1 MDVLYVFHRW
11 RDDVYRLAAG
21 YTLNPREAED
31 VCQKVFLKLPEQREL
46 LPGRE
51 KAWLM
56 EATVNECRALLRF
69 RWLRGKAAREKTPP
83 ASGDPVDET
92 LWLLWKLKPE
102 YRVVLYLHY
111 YEQYTT
117 PEIARMLKIP
127 AGTVTARLNRGR
139 KRLEPLLNGMK
150 RRLPDAFERMMM
162 SEACT
167 RRIEGELEDHLR
179 ERQSRRPS
187 AIAPER
193 TGRGSWIAAAGLV
206 CLVLALSV
214 GGTFLFLKVSEKASV
229 PASARIPQE
238 TMVLPVSNREG

>member
-31 VCQKVFLKLPEQREL
+31 VSQRVFLKLPEQREL

-102 YRVVLYLHY
+102 YREALYLVY
-111 YEQYTT
+111 
-117 PEIARMLKIP
+117 
-127 AGTVTARLNRGR
+127 
-139 KRLEPLLNGMK
+139 
-150 RRLPDAFERMMM
+150 F
-162 SEACT
+162 
-167 RRIEGELEDHLR
+167 
-179 ERQSRRPS
+179 
-187 AIAPER
+187 
-193 TGRGSWIAAAGLV
+193 AGLSYRSAGAV
-206 CLVLALSV
+206 MGKSETQITNLVHRGKRS
-214 GGTFLFLKVSEKASV
+214 LKQILE
-229 PASARIPQE
+229 
-238 TMVLPVSNREG
+238 REGFTYADE